1 MKAFVGFAG
10 VGGVDIALREFG
22 FDIVGVEIDNDIAE
36 ANRANGGNVI
46 TADIR
51 EINTR
56 DYADY
61 NLMHFSPPCPN
72 FSQANARRRE
82 TNLDRIFGH
91 TMAEFVALAR
101 PEYFTLEN
109 VWSYQRSEAWAIV
122 ENALLQNGYGVD
134 FWHLNAANYGIP
146 QTRKRMI
153 VIARRDGRK
162 PQKPFPTHAKCPDM
176 FTRVWVGWHEAIA
189 DLIPELPE
197 TNLAPWQIDRMPEE
211 INTYLI
217 MTGNKNRNGIDNVP
231 GRGWLK
237 PSSPSNTVTTRGIP
251 RAVLVSG
258 QYQTPNYGSKRIVQN
273 RSADQPVWTIT
284 ASEHLDTRCCFMETG
299 RVVALTPRALARLQ
313 GFPDW
318 VQLPTDRG
326 LACRVIGNA
335 VPPGL
340 YRAILRS
347 LGFVK

>member
-237 PSSPSNTVTTRGIP
+237 PSSPSNTVT
-251 RAVLVSG
+251 
-258 QYQTPNYGSKRIVQN
+258 
-273 RSADQPVWTIT
+273 

-299 RVVALTPRALARLQ
+299 QVVALTPRALARLQ

-318 VQLPTDRG
+318 FQLPENRT

-347 LGFVK
+347 LGFAK